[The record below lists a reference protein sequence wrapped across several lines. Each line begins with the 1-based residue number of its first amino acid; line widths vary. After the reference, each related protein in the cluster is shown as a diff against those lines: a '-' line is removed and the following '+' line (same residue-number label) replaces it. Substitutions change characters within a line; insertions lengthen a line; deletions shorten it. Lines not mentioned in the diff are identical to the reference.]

1 MRRMLAAWLLAWA
14 IAPQA
19 QAVRIGVGV
28 APSDGGGLIAFGYG
42 TMPLA
47 YEEAGTKINATGSG
61 WYLAWGGWLGRYF
74 ALEARLGGGDAG
86 QGGAV
91 GPYTATSIRVPSF
104 FGVYLRPTWPMEM
117 MSVHALVG
125 LTQLRYELTTV
136 DPVQTVTYYA
146 TVERPSFGAGI
157 ALAPTD
163 GVEIGAEWLVMMRG
177 ASLGSGPFAGLA
189 KGSASLI
196 SGYLML
202 SY

>member
-1 MRRMLAAWLLAWA
+1 
-14 IAPQA
+14 
-19 QAVRIGVGV
+19 
-28 APSDGGGLIAFGYG
+28 
-42 TMPLA
+42 
-47 YEEAGTKINATGSG
+47 
-61 WYLAWGGWLGRYF
+61 
-74 ALEARLGGGDAG
+74 
-86 QGGAV
+86 
-91 GPYTATSIRVPSF
+91 
-104 FGVYLRPTWPMEM
+104 
-117 MSVHALVG
+117 
-125 LTQLRYELTTV
+125 
-136 DPVQTVTYYA
+136 TVTYYA